1 MAYQNINQYVYKK
14 WYLSPFLEVTDLSL
28 ASDERD
34 YNEEVIFSPYIIGAY
49 DGDVLPVKFDINF
62 TGSNQNFSLT
72 YGNYDFDNIL
82 ISENYYNPT
91 DVLIPC
97 YSSKTICDIGLTG
110 TDNGLVTGM
119 TGQSI
124 TYTNGLL
131 PANEKFDRYK
141 FDRRLKLHQVTGYTW
156 TPNTRFSGVT
166 AGTVYNVVSYSA
178 QTIGNYQ
185 ELYGGFYQGFYELFG
200 YDYKILPERYPK
212 GWTVEMT
219 LKPRLSNVYSPSS
232 GQTTLNEYYPNNAG
246 IFFYMGTRAEN
257 KYWHHAAG
265 TNSGDPSYYRIT
277 TPLTG
282 LTSCFCVDLYT
293 GYTTSSTTI
302 FDLTT
307 TGRTLTVS
315 PDLLWVSGDTA
326 LIYHDDA
333 QYLEGTVVGY
343 TASTGNFQFVT
354 TKRVGLGT
362 IKFSIITKPG
372 YLQYNDSNCVLVYPP
387 TGTTDS
393 HTQVDPCCCPEPPVP
408 IPEHNP
414 EYDSMSNAIAI
425 KFSGDPHN
433 PKICIRT
440 LTITG
445 DCIFSGSCETLGPDS
460 VTGYSINNYCTDRGI
475 YDDCS
480 GTTYDEQEHWVLVDV
495 VFERYTWLDTCDL
508 YYRGGLGTITV
519 FPYTASTANNSVS
532 LISPPITHYELIP
545 TIEELVELNNL
556 WILEKIYRRGRMK
569 IYINGRIFDVFEDVE
584 EIIPRGLFG
593 HKETQVGVPFN
604 ISWGGGTQGLHEN
617 LIFSAVP
624 TNDINYYTQDPELF
638 PPNILSGTTLSG
650 LTTNILI
657 EQNFA
662 GTFDGAISTFGMYAK
677 PLSVPEIQHNARILR
692 PIYNFLNPYCLNCD
706 FPTPTPTSTPTHT
719 PTNTPTISLTPSNT
733 ATPTVT
739 PTLSTTPTPTAT
751 TGLTPTA
758 TATQTITPTNTSTQ
772 TPTPTQTNTSTQ
784 TPTLTPTQTKTP
796 TPSVTSTITQTP
808 TQTQTK
814 TPTPSVTS
822 TPGYTGCE
830 YYRLINESDRGNV
843 IYSYIDCYGT
853 LISGNVLPPN
863 PDVYLC
869 ATKNSVK
876 RTGGVNSLVLVDLGM
891 CPSATPTPT
900 ITPTVTP
907 TTSVTP
913 TNTPTPTP
921 TNTETP
927 TNTPT
932 QTPTPTNTETPTE
945 TPTQTPTNTVT
956 PTPTNTETPTQ
967 TVTPTVTQTPT
978 NTNTPTITSTPTNT
992 NTPTPS
998 TTPSIVS
1005 SGLVIQL
1012 DAYES
1017 SSYPGT
1023 GTTVFDI
1030 TGGYDHT
1037 LIGATYTVL
1046 NGIKCFDCTTGT
1058 NRVDYNLTGP
1068 LLPNS
1073 GYTYITWARLIPS
1086 NAGFRTVLY
1095 TKGPPKITPITIPNG
1110 TNTLGYWATGFVS
1123 SGYDVSS
1130 SAGVWVQ
1137 FAVVGTNT
1145 SQTFYIN
1152 GSQVGST
1159 INEGAGGTRHWGWG
1173 NNDTAGQPWGHVANM
1188 YFYNRQ
1194 LNLTEITQQYNY
1206 LAPRFIEPTATPTP
1220 TITTTNTPTPTETPI
1235 TVLIN
1240 PVLISNI
1247 DEYISVGNGEYLEF
1261 FEP

>member
-82 ISENYYNPT
+82 VSENYYNPT
-91 DVLIPC
+91 DVLIDC

-131 PANEKFDRYK
+131 PTNEKFDRYK

-166 AGTVYNVVSYSA
+166 AGTVYDVVSYSA
-178 QTIGNYQ
+178 QTVGNYQ

-219 LKPRLSNVYSPSS
+219 LKPRLSNVYTPSS
-232 GQTTLNEYYPNNAG
+232 GQTTLNQYYPNNAG

-265 TNSGDPSYYRIT
+265 TNSGDPSYYRVT

-282 LTSCFCVDLYT
+282 LTSCFCVDLYPN
-293 GYTTSSTTI
+293 YTTSSTTV

-307 TGRTLTVS
+307 TGETLTVS
-315 PDLLWVSGDTA
+315 SDLSWVSGDTA

-333 QYLEGTVVGY
+333 QYLIGTVVGY
-343 TASTGNFQFVT
+343 TSETGNFQFVT

-362 IKFSIITKPG
+362 IYFSIVTNPG
-372 YLQYNDSNCVLVYPP
+372 YLEYNDSNCVLVYPP

-393 HTQVDPCCCPEPPVP
+393 HTQVDPCCCPEPLVP

-480 GTTYDEQEHWVLVDV
+480 GTTYTTQEHWVLVDV

-508 YYRGGLGTITV
+508 YYRGGLGTITT

-569 IYINGRIFDVFEDVE
+569 VYINGRIFDVFEDVE

-593 HKETQVGVPFN
+593 HKENQVGVPFN

-617 LIFSAVP
+617 LVFSGVP
-624 TNDINYYTQDPELF
+624 TGYTNNYIQDPELF
-638 PPNILSGTTLSG
+638 PTNILSGTTLSG

-662 GTFDGAISTFGMYAK
+662 GTFDGAISKFNMYAK

-692 PIYNFLNPYCLNCD
+692 PIYNFLNPYCLDCGISV
-706 FPTPTPTSTPTHT
+706 TPTPT
-719 PTNTPTISLTPSNT
+719 PTNTPTS
-733 ATPTVT
+733 V
-739 PTLSTTPTPTAT
+739 TPTPT
-751 TGLTPTA
+751 
-758 TATQTITPTNTSTQ
+758 PTN
-772 TPTPTQTNTSTQ
+772 
-784 TPTLTPTQTKTP
+784 
-796 TPSVTSTITQTP
+796 
-808 TQTQTK
+808 
-814 TPTPSVTS
+814 
-822 TPGYTGCE
+822 
-830 YYRLINESDRGNV
+830 
-843 IYSYIDCYGT
+843 
-853 LISGNVLPPN
+853 
-863 PDVYLC
+863 
-869 ATKNSVK
+869 
-876 RTGGVNSLVLVDLGM
+876 
-891 CPSATPTPT
+891 T

-907 TTSVTP
+907 TNTVTPSVTP
-913 TNTPTPTP
+913 TNTPT
-921 TNTETP
+921 NTTTP

-932 QTPTPTNTETPTE
+932 NTTTPTN
-945 TPTQTPTNTVT
+945 TPTNTVT
-956 PTPTNTETPTQ
+956 PTNTPTNTVTPSITPTQ
-967 TVTPTVTQTPT
+967 TPTVSLTSSNTPTPTVTPTVTPSRTPP
-978 NTNTPTITSTPTNT
+978 N
-992 NTPTPS
+992 PTPS
-998 TTPSIVS
+998 VTPTST
-1005 SGLVIQL
+1005 QL
-1012 DAYES
+1012 PLGAY
-1017 SSYPGT
+1017 
-1023 GTTVFDI
+1023 
-1030 TGGYDHT
+1030 
-1037 LIGATYTVL
+1037 L
-1046 NGIKCFDCTTGT
+1046 
-1058 NRVDYNLTGP
+1058 
-1068 LLPNS
+1068 
-1073 GYTYITWARLIPS
+1073 
-1086 NAGFRTVLY
+1086 
-1095 TKGPPKITPITIPNG
+1095 
-1110 TNTLGYWATGFVS
+1110 
-1123 SGYDVSS
+1123 
-1130 SAGVWVQ
+1130 
-1137 FAVVGTNT
+1137 
-1145 SQTFYIN
+1145 
-1152 GSQVGST
+1152 
-1159 INEGAGGTRHWGWG
+1159 
-1173 NNDTAGQPWGHVANM
+1173 
-1188 YFYNRQ
+1188 
-1194 LNLTEITQQYNY
+1194 
-1206 LAPRFIEPTATPTP
+1206 FIEPVSGSTQIGQWQTNQGVYFYGFTNMSQPSQASQYFQDDIEAYVSFTGWSSGTFPTVIRATVPQTSGGNDSFGQP
-1220 TITTTNTPTPTETPI
+1220 IYAYNFVTTQVNNSVCSGEAWYTWFIPISLTNGGVQSEITLSLAGPGDGTDITMNSTIYANTYTSTGGTLPAATYKIYTTFPDPEFQITN
-1235 TVLIN
+1235 V
-1240 PVLISNI
+1240 SNI
-1247 DEYISVGNGEYLEF
+1247 YFRGNTVVS
-1261 FEP
+1261 

>member
-49 DGDVLPVKFDINF
+49 DGDILPVKFDINF

-82 ISENYYNPT
+82 VSENYYNPT

-131 PANEKFDRYK
+131 PTNEKFDRYK

-166 AGTVYNVVSYSA
+166 AGTVYDVVSYSA

-219 LKPRLSNVYSPSS
+219 LKPRLSNAYTPSS
-232 GQTTLNEYYPNNAG
+232 GQTTLNQYYPNNAG

-265 TNSGDPSYYRIT
+265 TNSGDPSYHRIT

-282 LTSCFCVDLYT
+282 LSSCFCVDLYPN
-293 GYTTSSTTI
+293 YTTSSTTV

-307 TGRTLTVS
+307 SGETLTVTS
-315 PDLLWVSGDTA
+315 GLSWVSGDTA
-326 LIYHDDA
+326 LVYHDDA
-333 QYLEGTVVGY
+333 QYLIGTVVGY
-343 TASTGNFQFVT
+343 TSETGNFQFVT

-362 IKFSIITKPG
+362 IYFSIITNPG
-372 YLQYNDSNCVLVYPP
+372 YLEYNDSNCVLVYPP

-393 HTQVDPCCCPEPPVP
+393 HTQVDPCCCPEPQVP

-433 PKICIRT
+433 PKICVRT

-460 VTGYSINNYCTDRGI
+460 VTGYSINNYCSERGI
-475 YDDCS
+475 YDNCS

-508 YYRGGLGTITV
+508 YYRGGLGTITT
-519 FPYTASTANNSVS
+519 FPYTASTANDSVS

-569 IYINGRIFDVFEDVE
+569 IYINGRIFEVFEDVE

-662 GTFDGAISTFGMYAK
+662 GTFDGAISKFNMYAK

-692 PIYNFLNPYCLNCD
+692 PIYNFLNPYCLDCGANVTPTPTPTPTVTPTPTSVTPTPTPTPSVTPGLSPT
-706 FPTPTPTSTPTHT
+706 PTPTPTSTPSPYVAYLFIEPQSGSTFIGEYMYNLGST
-719 PTNTPTISLTPSNT
+719 FYGFTNNSAPDNDNT
-733 ATPTVT
+733 
-739 PTLSTTPTPTAT
+739 
-751 TGLTPTA
+751 
-758 TATQTITPTNTSTQ
+758 
-772 TPTPTQTNTSTQ
+772 
-784 TPTLTPTQTKTP
+784 
-796 TPSVTSTITQTP
+796 
-808 TQTQTK
+808 
-814 TPTPSVTS
+814 
-822 TPGYTGCE
+822 
-830 YYRLINESDRGNV
+830 
-843 IYSYIDCYGT
+843 
-853 LISGNVLPPN
+853 N
-863 PDVYLC
+863 PDLFNDDMNNYL
-869 ATKNSVK
+869 SF
-876 RTGGVNSLVLVDLGM
+876 TGWDNGTFPPVR
-891 CPSATPTPT
+891 
-900 ITPTVTP
+900 
-907 TTSVTP
+907 
-913 TNTPTPTP
+913 
-921 TNTETP
+921 
-927 TNTPT
+927 
-932 QTPTPTNTETPTE
+932 
-945 TPTQTPTNTVT
+945 
-956 PTPTNTETPTQ
+956 TQ
-967 TVTPTVTQTPT
+967 TVPQ
-978 NTNTPTITSTPTNT
+978 
-992 NTPTPS
+992 
-998 TTPSIVS
+998 S
-1005 SGLVIQL
+1005 SGGVDSFGNSISAYNFTTHEVPINTVSGNSWYTWIIPSDAINNGIQQKI
-1012 DAYES
+1012 AYS
-1017 SSYPGT
+1017 VNGNPNALTTSIMDSTIYSNTFNYT
-1023 GTTVFDI
+1023 GTT
-1030 TGGYDHT
+1030 
-1037 LIGATYTVL
+1037 
-1046 NGIKCFDCTTGT
+1046 
-1058 NRVDYNLTGP
+1058 
-1068 LLPNS
+1068 
-1073 GYTYITWARLIPS
+1073 IP
-1086 NAGFRTVLY
+1086 
-1095 TKGPPKITPITIPNG
+1095 
-1110 TNTLGYWATGFVS
+1110 
-1123 SGYDVSS
+1123 
-1130 SAGVWVQ
+1130 
-1137 FAVVGTNT
+1137 VGTYRVYT
-1145 SQTFYIN
+1145 TFADLSFYIN
-1152 GSQVGST
+1152 NNFNT
-1159 INEGAGGTRHWGWG
+1159 IYFKG
-1173 NNDTAGQPWGHVANM
+1173 DTV
-1188 YFYNRQ
+1188 
-1194 LNLTEITQQYNY
+1194 I
-1206 LAPRFIEPTATPTP
+1206 
-1220 TITTTNTPTPTETPI
+1220 
-1235 TVLIN
+1235 
-1240 PVLISNI
+1240 
-1247 DEYISVGNGEYLEF
+1247 
-1261 FEP
+1261 

>member
-49 DGDVLPVKFDINF
+49 NGDVLPVKFDINF

-82 ISENYYNPT
+82 ISENYYNPN
-91 DVLIPC
+91 DVLIDC

-265 TNSGDPSYYRIT
+265 TNSGDTSYYRIT

-282 LTSCFCVDLYT
+282 LTSCFCVDLYS

-315 PDLLWVSGDTA
+315 PNLLWVSGDTA

-343 TASTGNFQFVT
+343 TASTGDFKFVT

-393 HTQVDPCCCPEPPVP
+393 HTQVDPCCCPEPLVP

-445 DCIFSGSCETLGPDS
+445 DCIYTGSCETLGPDS
-460 VTGYSINNYCTDRGI
+460 VTGYSINNYCSDRGI
-475 YDDCS
+475 YDNCS

-508 YYRGGLGTITV
+508 YYRGGLGTITT

-569 IYINGRIFDVFEDVE
+569 IYINGIIFDVFEDVE

-662 GTFDGAISTFGMYAK
+662 GTFDGAISTFNMYAK

-706 FPTPTPTSTPTHT
+706 FPTPTPTITPTHT
-719 PTNTPTISLTPSNT
+719 PTNTPTSSVTPTNT
-733 ATPTVT
+733 ETPTVT
-739 PTLSTTPTPTAT
+739 PTLTLTPTKTVTPTAT

-758 TATQTITPTNTSTQ
+758 TATQTLTPTVTSTQTLTPTVTPTVTSTQ
-772 TPTPTQTNTSTQ
+772 TPTNTINLTRTPTNTKTPTTTPTNTKTPTTTPTNTQTNTQTK
-784 TPTLTPTQTKTP
+784 TPTPTNTQTKTP
-796 TPSVTSTITQTP
+796 TPSVTS
-808 TQTQTK
+808 TK

-830 YYRLINESDRGNV
+830 YYQLINESDRGNV
-843 IYSYIDCYGT
+843 IYSYTDCYGT
-853 LISGNVLPPN
+853 LIVGNILPPN

-869 ATKNSVK
+869 ATKNSIV
-876 RTGGVNSLVLVDLGM
+876 RTGGVNSLVIVDLGM

-932 QTPTPTNTETPTE
+932 QTPTNTETPTN
-945 TPTQTPTNTVT
+945 TPTQTPTNTE
-956 PTPTNTETPTQ
+956 TPTNT
-967 TVTPTVTQTPT
+967 
-978 NTNTPTITSTPTNT
+978 
-992 NTPTPS
+992 PS
-998 TTPSIVS
+998 KLPSINFIVF
-1005 SGLVIQL
+1005 VI
-1012 DAYES
+1012 
-1017 SSYPGT
+1017 
-1023 GTTVFDI
+1023 
-1030 TGGYDHT
+1030 
-1037 LIGATYTVL
+1037 
-1046 NGIKCFDCTTGT
+1046 
-1058 NRVDYNLTGP
+1058 
-1068 LLPNS
+1068 
-1073 GYTYITWARLIPS
+1073 
-1086 NAGFRTVLY
+1086 
-1095 TKGPPKITPITIPNG
+1095 
-1110 TNTLGYWATGFVS
+1110 
-1123 SGYDVSS
+1123 
-1130 SAGVWVQ
+1130 
-1137 FAVVGTNT
+1137 
-1145 SQTFYIN
+1145 
-1152 GSQVGST
+1152 
-1159 INEGAGGTRHWGWG
+1159 
-1173 NNDTAGQPWGHVANM
+1173 
-1188 YFYNRQ
+1188 
-1194 LNLTEITQQYNY
+1194 
-1206 LAPRFIEPTATPTP
+1206 
-1220 TITTTNTPTPTETPI
+1220 
-1235 TVLIN
+1235 
-1240 PVLISNI
+1240 
-1247 DEYISVGNGEYLEF
+1247 
-1261 FEP
+1261 